1 MPLFKDINFEAIVA
15 GLYEGLY
22 VVDRDRRILYWNK
35 AAEKLTG
42 FSAEEVVGSRCSEN
56 ILMHIDTVGNS
67 LCQSMCPLAA
77 TMDDGKTRQAEVFLH
92 HKSGHRLPVR
102 VRVTPLKNEQD
113 EIIGGVEL
121 FSDNSARRQMR
132 EEITHLRELA
142 LIDPLTELPNRRYIE
157 SHIESSLSLL
167 LRINMPFGLL
177 FIDIDHF
184 KKFNDDHGHLVGD
197 QALKTVAETFRHAI
211 RSFDVIG
218 RWGGE
223 EFLGVFPNLAPSAL
237 YRTAERLRVLV
248 TQSRVETG
256 NNPLRLTVSIGGAM
270 ATADDT
276 LTSLIQKAD
285 TAMYVSKQQG
295 RNRVTVHDSPPE

>member
-35 AAEKLTG
+35 AAERLTG

-67 LCQSMCPLAA
+67 LCQGMCPLAA

-256 NNPLRLTVSIGGAM
+256 NNPLRLTVSIGGVM

>member
-35 AAEKLTG
+35 AAERLTG

-67 LCQSMCPLAA
+67 LCQGMCPLAA